1 MDFEYSAKTQVLQKQ
16 VSAFMDEHVYPGE
29 AAYRDEMLANP
40 ALESYIGGLW
50 REFRGWLADGA
61 LKLEVTALPEAGR
74 ANQAVCDL
82 IAEAVRVG
90 KRQVTVARGETSRSK
105 QIEVEGI
112 ETAEL
117 NRRIQRALEEAEH
130 RGE

>member
-1 MDFEYSAKTQVLQKQ
+1 MTARLSVRVHPGARRSA
-16 VSAFMDEHVYPGE
+16 
-29 AAYRDEMLANP
+29 
-40 ALESYIGGLW
+40 I
-50 REFRGWLADGA
+50 RGWLADGA

-112 ETAEL
+112 ETVEL
-117 NRRIQRALEEAEH
+117 KRRIDRVLEETDH

>member
-1 MDFEYSAKTQVLQKQ
+1 MTARLAVRVHPGARRNAIRGWQADGVLKLL
-16 VSAFMDEHVYPGE
+16 VSA
-29 AAYRDEMLANP
+29 A
-40 ALESYIGGLW
+40 
-50 REFRGWLADGA
+50 
-61 LKLEVTALPEAGR
+61 PEAGR

-82 IAEAVRVG
+82 IAEVAGVG
-90 KRQVTVARGETSRSK
+90 RRQVTVARGETSRSK

-117 NRRIQRALEEAEH
+117 NRRIQRSLEEAEH